1 MSRYL
6 HKSTNIYTYLLK
18 DHGADLEVRDGEGC
32 TALHHAA
39 REARPDCCQLLLDR
53 GAEVGTRPS
62 VARYEATVCICIY
75 TDIYNVCIYTDIYNV
90 CIYIESLVCIYIDI
104 YNVRN

>member
-1 MSRYL
+1 M
-6 HKSTNIYTYLLK
+6 STNIYTYLHT

-62 VARYEATVCICIY
+62 I
-75 TDIYNVCIYTDIYNV
+75 
-90 CIYIESLVCIYIDI
+90 L
-104 YNVRN
+104 